1 MPSNASSAVSSPS
14 TSSREPSSREPA
26 APALAPVHE
35 GLAGVVATETR
46 LSRVEGEVGR
56 LTIAGY
62 DVADIAPRL
71 PFEAL
76 AFLLLEDRLPSDPE
90 LQQFRRAIAASRGL
104 GAATLSLLTEAARHA
119 VGPMHALRLGVA
131 SLVGEPRSPHRVL
144 ADVEEGRSAECP
156 IAPASTFPSPA
167 QGVVDAELT
176 PIRLLGALPSI
187 AAAYARLLAG
197 QAPLAP
203 DPSLSASESFL
214 YGATGR
220 RPTAR
225 QARALDTYWNT
236 VADHGL
242 NASTFAARVIAST
255 GGTLGAAVEG
265 AIGALEGPLHGGAP
279 GPALDALLALRE
291 RGGDLAMQTRDWAEA
306 EIAAGR
312 RLMGFGH
319 RIYKVRDPRALVLER
334 AAEGLLEG
342 SSLLAEA
349 RVHEAAVLDV
359 LSRLKPGR
367 GIATNVEFYTA
378 LVLHGLGLSTAWFTP
393 TFALGRLA
401 GWLGHIGE
409 QRARGRL
416 IRPESRYVGAE
427 RRVL

>member
-1 MPSNASSAVSSPS
+1 MATNAPPIIPSAPPS
-14 TSSREPSSREPA
+14 RRETPELGA
-26 APALAPVHE
+26 VHE
-35 GLAGVVATETR
+35 GLAGVVATATR
-46 LSRVEGEVGR
+46 LSRVEGEAGR

-62 DVADIAPRL
+62 DVGDIAPRV
-71 PFEAL
+71 PFEAM
-76 AFLLLEDRLPSDPE
+76 AFLLLEDRLPSDAE
-90 LQQFRRAIAASRGL
+90 LEQFRRAIAASRGL
-104 GAATLSLLTEAARHA
+104 GTATLSLLGEAARQSA
-119 VGPMHALRLGVA
+119 RPMHALRLGVA
-131 SLVGEPRSPHRVL
+131 SLVDGEP
-144 ADVEEGRSAECP
+144 
-156 IAPASTFPSPA
+156 
-167 QGVVDAELT
+167 T
-176 PIRLLGALPSI
+176 PVRLLGALPSI

-197 QAPLAP
+197 QAPLPP

-214 YGATGR
+214 YGASGQ

-225 QARALDTYWNT
+225 QVRALDTYWNT

-242 NASTFAARVIAST
+242 NASTFAARVITST
-255 GGTLGAAVEG
+255 GGTLAAAIEG

-279 GPALDALLALRE
+279 GPALDALMALRE
-291 RGGDLAMQTRDWAEA
+291 GGSGLAARTRDWAEA
-306 EIAAGR
+306 ELAAGR

-319 RIYKVRDPRALVLER
+319 RIYKVRDPRAVVLER

-342 SSLLAEA
+342 STLLAEA

-359 LSRLKPGR
+359 LARRKPGR

-401 GWLGHIGE
+401 GWLGHVAE

-416 IRPESRYVGAE
+416 IRPESQYIGAE
-427 RRVL
+427 RRAVDA

>member
-1 MPSNASSAVSSPS
+1 MLSSPT
-14 TSSREPSSREPA
+14 TSNREPSSREPTS
-26 APALAPVHE
+26 PALAPVHE
-35 GLAGVVATETR
+35 GLAGVVATATR
-46 LSRVEGEVGR
+46 LSRVDGEAGR
-56 LTIAGY
+56 LTVAGY
-62 DVADIAPRL
+62 DVAEIAPRV

-76 AFLLLEDRLPSDPE
+76 AFLLLEDRLPSDTE
-90 LQQFRRAIAASRGL
+90 LQQFRRAIAESRGL
-104 GAATLSLLTEAARHA
+104 GTATLSLLTEAARHR

-131 SLVGEPRSPHRVL
+131 SLI
-144 ADVEEGRSAECP
+144 D
-156 IAPASTFPSPA
+156 T
-167 QGVVDAELT
+167 DT
-176 PIRLLGALPSI
+176 PVRLLGALPSI

-203 DPSLSASESFL
+203 DPSLSASENFL
-214 YGATGR
+214 YGASGR
-220 RPTAR
+220 RPTPR

-242 NASTFAARVIAST
+242 NASTFTARVITST
-255 GGTLGAAVEG
+255 GGTLAAAVEG

-279 GPALDALLALRE
+279 GPALSALLALRE
-291 RGGDLAMQTRDWAEA
+291 RGGDLTAHTREWAEA

-319 RIYKVRDPRALVLER
+319 RIYRVRDPRAIVLER

-342 SSLLAEA
+342 STLLAEA
-349 RVHEAAVLDV
+349 RAHEATVLDV
-359 LSRLKPGR
+359 LARRKPGR

-378 LVLHGLGLSTAWFTP
+378 LVLHGLGLSTVWFTP

-401 GWLGHIGE
+401 GWLGHIAE

-427 RRVL
+427 GRVL

>member
-1 MPSNASSAVSSPS
+1 MSSNAASTLSTPGPS
-14 TSSREPSSREPA
+14 QRETPDP
-26 APALAPVHE
+26 APVLE
-35 GLAGVVATETR
+35 GLAGVVATATR
-46 LSRVEGEVGR
+46 LSRVEGEAGR

-62 DVADIAPRL
+62 AVADIAPRV
-71 PFEAL
+71 PFEAM
-76 AFLLLEDRLPSDPE
+76 AFLLLEDRLPGDAE
-90 LQQFRRAIAASRGL
+90 LEQFRRAIAERRAL
-104 GAATLSLLTEAARHA
+104 GAATLALLTEAARHGA
-119 VGPMHALRLGVA
+119 GPMQALRLGVA
-131 SLVGEPRSPHRVL
+131 SLIG
-144 ADVEEGRSAECP
+144 ADV
-156 IAPASTFPSPA
+156 
-167 QGVVDAELT
+167 T
-176 PIRLLGALPSI
+176 PVQLLGALPSI
-187 AAAYARLLAG
+187 AAAYARLLAC

-214 YGATGR
+214 YASSGR

-242 NASTFAARVIAST
+242 NASTFTARVIAST
-255 GGTLGAAVEG
+255 GGTLVAAVEG
-265 AIGALEGPLHGGAP
+265 ALGALEGPLHGGAP
-279 GPALDALLALRE
+279 GPALDALRALRE
-291 RGGDLAMQTRDWAEA
+291 RGGDLGAHTRDWAEA
-306 EIAAGR
+306 ELAAGR

-342 SSLLAEA
+342 STLLAEA

-359 LSRLKPGR
+359 LARRKPGR

-401 GWLGHIGE
+401 GWLGHVAE

-427 RRVL
+427 GRVL

>member
-1 MPSNASSAVSSPS
+1 MLSSPA
-14 TSSREPSSREPA
+14 TSNREPSGREPA
-26 APALAPVHE
+26 SPAPAPVHE
-35 GLAGVVATETR
+35 GLAGVVATATR
-46 LSRVEGEVGR
+46 LSRVDGEAGR

-62 DVADIAPRL
+62 DVAEIAPRV

-76 AFLLLEDRLPSDPE
+76 AFLLLEDRLPNDTE
-90 LQQFRRAIAASRGL
+90 LQQFRRVIAERRGL
-104 GAATLSLLTEAARHA
+104 GAVTLSLLTEAAQHG
-119 VGPMHALRLGVA
+119 VSPMHALRLGVA
-131 SLVGEPRSPHRVL
+131 SLVGETRSPRR
-144 ADVEEGRSAECP
+144 ASTDVEEGHEVLAE
-156 IAPASTFPSPA
+156 
-167 QGVVDAELT
+167 AELT
-176 PIRLLGALPSI
+176 PVRLLGALPSI

-203 DPSLSASESFL
+203 DPNLSDSESFL
-214 YGATGR
+214 YGASGR

-242 NASTFAARVIAST
+242 NASTFTARVITST
-255 GGTLGAAVEG
+255 GGTLAAAVEG
-265 AIGALEGPLHGGAP
+265 ALGALEGPLHGGAP
-279 GPALDALLALRE
+279 GPALSAFLALRE
-291 RGGDLAMQTRDWAEA
+291 RGGDLAAHTREWAEA

-319 RIYKVRDPRALVLER
+319 RVYKVRDPRAVVLEA
-334 AAEGLLEG
+334 AAESLLEG
-342 SSLLAEA
+342 STLLAEA

-359 LSRLKPGR
+359 LERRKPGR

-378 LVLHGLGLSTAWFTP
+378 LVLHGLGLSATWFTA

-401 GWLGHIGE
+401 GWLGHIAE

-427 RRVL
+427 GRVL

>member
-1 MPSNASSAVSSPS
+1 MLCPPPISD
-14 TSSREPSSREPA
+14 REPFLHEPA
-26 APALAPVHE
+26 SPTAAPVQE
-35 GLAGVVATETR
+35 GLAGVVATATR
-46 LSRVEGEVGR
+46 LSRVDGAAGR

-62 DVADIAPRL
+62 DVAEIAPRI

-76 AFLLLEDRLPSDPE
+76 AFLLLEDRLPNDTE
-90 LQQFRRAIAASRGL
+90 LQQFQRAIAESRGL
-104 GAATLSLLTEAARHA
+104 GAATLSLLTRAAQHR

-131 SLVGEPRSPHRVL
+131 SLVGETDEVL
-144 ADVEEGRSAECP
+144 
-156 IAPASTFPSPA
+156 
-167 QGVVDAELT
+167 VDAELT
-176 PIRLLGALPSI
+176 PVRLLGALPSI

-203 DPSLSASESFL
+203 DPSLSASENFL
-214 YGATGR
+214 YGASGR

-242 NASTFAARVIAST
+242 NASTFTARVITST
-255 GGTLGAAVEG
+255 LGTLGAAVEG

-279 GPALDALLALRE
+279 GPALSALLALRE
-291 RGGDLAMQTRDWAEA
+291 RGGDLAANTREWAEA

-319 RIYKVRDPRALVLER
+319 RIYKVRDPRAVVLER
-334 AAEGLLEG
+334 AAESLLEG
-342 SSLLAEA
+342 STLLAEA
-349 RVHEAAVLDV
+349 RIHEAAVLGV
-359 LSRLKPGR
+359 LARLKPGR

-378 LVLHGLGLSTAWFTP
+378 LVLHGLGLPSVWFTP

-401 GWLGHIGE
+401 GWLGHIAE

-427 RRVL
+427 GRVL

>member
-1 MPSNASSAVSSPS
+1 MPSNAPS
-14 TSSREPSSREPA
+14 TLSPPALSDREPSRREPA
-26 APALAPVHE
+26 SPTLAPVQE
-35 GLAGVVATETR
+35 GLAGVVATVTR
-46 LSRVEGEVGR
+46 LSRVDGEAGR

-62 DVADIAPRL
+62 DVADIAPRV

-76 AFLLLEDRLPSDPE
+76 AFLLLEDRLPNDTE
-90 LQQFRRAIAASRGL
+90 LQQFRRAIAESRGL
-104 GAATLSLLTEAARHA
+104 GAATLSLLREAAQHGL
-119 VGPMHALRLGVA
+119 GPMHALRLGVA
-131 SLVGEPRSPHRVL
+131 SL
-144 ADVEEGRSAECP
+144 D
-156 IAPASTFPSPA
+156 
-167 QGVVDAELT
+167 DLT
-176 PIRLLGALPSI
+176 PVRLLGALPTI

-203 DPSLSASESFL
+203 DSSLSESENFL
-214 YGATGR
+214 YGASGR

-225 QARALDTYWNT
+225 EARALDTYWNT

-242 NASTFAARVIAST
+242 NASTFTARVITST
-255 GGTLGAAVEG
+255 GGTLAAAVEG
-265 AIGALEGPLHGGAP
+265 ALGALEGPLHGGAP

-291 RGGDLAMQTRDWAEA
+291 RGGDLAAHTREWAEA

-319 RIYKVRDPRALVLER
+319 RIYKVRDPRAVVLER

-342 SSLLAEA
+342 STLLAEA
-349 RVHEAAVLDV
+349 RTHEAALLDV
-359 LSRLKPGR
+359 LARRKPGR

-378 LVLHGLGLSTAWFTP
+378 LVLHGLGLSTLWFTP

-401 GWLGHIGE
+401 GWLGHIAE

-427 RRVL
+427 GRVL

>member
-1 MPSNASSAVSSPS
+1 MSSNASSVLPSPS
-14 TSSREPSSREPA
+14 NREPSNREA
-26 APALAPVHE
+26 QPALAPVHE
-35 GLAGVVATETR
+35 GLAGVVATTTR
-46 LSRVEGEVGR
+46 LSRVEGEAGR

-62 DVADIAPRL
+62 DVADIAPRV
-71 PFEAL
+71 PFEAV
-76 AFLLLEDRLPSDPE
+76 AFLLLEDRLPSDTE
-90 LQQFRRAIAASRGL
+90 LQQFRHAIAERREL
-104 GAATLSLLTEAARHA
+104 GPAPLSLLTEAARHA

-131 SLVGEPRSPHRVL
+131 SL
-144 ADVEEGRSAECP
+144 
-156 IAPASTFPSPA
+156 I
-167 QGVVDAELT
+167 DAELS
-176 PIRLLGALPSI
+176 PVRLLGALPNI

-197 QAPLAP
+197 RPPLAP

-214 YGATGR
+214 YGASGR

-242 NASTFAARVIAST
+242 NASTFTARVIAST
-255 GGTLGAAVEG
+255 GGTLVAAVEG

-279 GPALDALLALRE
+279 GPALDALLALRD
-291 RGGDLAMQTRDWAEA
+291 RGGDLAAHTRDWAEA
-306 EIAAGR
+306 ELAAGR

-342 SSLLAEA
+342 STLLAEA

-359 LSRLKPGR
+359 LARRKPGR

-401 GWLGHIGE
+401 GWLGHIAE

>member
-1 MPSNASSAVSSPS
+1 LG
-14 TSSREPSSREPA
+14 RE
-26 APALAPVHE
+26 
-35 GLAGVVATETR
+35 
-46 LSRVEGEVGR
+46 
-56 LTIAGY
+56 
-62 DVADIAPRL
+62 
-71 PFEAL
+71 
-76 AFLLLEDRLPSDPE
+76 
-90 LQQFRRAIAASRGL
+90 
-104 GAATLSLLTEAARHA
+104 
-119 VGPMHALRLGVA
+119 
-131 SLVGEPRSPHRVL
+131 VL
-144 ADVEEGRSAECP
+144 
-156 IAPASTFPSPA
+156 
-167 QGVVDAELT
+167 VDAELT
-176 PIRLLGALPSI
+176 PVRLLGALPSI

-203 DPSLSASESFL
+203 DPSLSASENFL
-214 YGATGR
+214 YGASGQ

-242 NASTFAARVIAST
+242 NASTFTARVITST
-255 GGTLGAAVEG
+255 GGTLAAAVEG

-279 GPALDALLALRE
+279 GPALSALLALRE
-291 RGGDLAMQTRDWAEA
+291 RGGDLTAHTREWAEA

-319 RIYKVRDPRALVLER
+319 RIYKVRDPRADVLER

-342 SSLLAEA
+342 STLLAEA
-349 RVHEAAVLDV
+349 RAHEAIVLDV
-359 LSRLKPGR
+359 LARRKPGR

-378 LVLHGLGLSTAWFTP
+378 LLLHGLGLSTVWFTP

-401 GWLGHIGE
+401 GWLGHIAE

-427 RRVL
+427 GRVL

>member
-1 MPSNASSAVSSPS
+1 MPSSPTTS
-14 TSSREPSSREPA
+14 NRETSSREASPAPS
-26 APALAPVHE
+26 PVHE
-35 GLAGVVATETR
+35 GLAGVVATATR
-46 LSRVEGEVGR
+46 LSRVDGEVGR

-62 DVADIAPRL
+62 DVAEIAPRV

-76 AFLLLEDRLPSDPE
+76 AFLLLEDRLPNDTE
-90 LQQFRRAIAASRGL
+90 LQQFRRAIAESRGL
-104 GAATLSLLTEAARHA
+104 GRATLSLLTEAAQLG
-119 VGPMHALRLGVA
+119 VSPMHALRLGVA
-131 SLVGEPRSPHRVL
+131 SLV
-144 ADVEEGRSAECP
+144 D
-156 IAPASTFPSPA
+156 T
-167 QGVVDAELT
+167 ELT
-176 PIRLLGALPSI
+176 PVRLLGALPSI

-203 DPSLSASESFL
+203 DPNLSNSESFL
-214 YGATGR
+214 YGANGR

-236 VADHGL
+236 VGDHGL
-242 NASTFAARVIAST
+242 NASTFAARVITST
-255 GGTLGAAVEG
+255 GGTLAAAVEG
-265 AIGALEGPLHGGAP
+265 ALGALEGPLHGGAP
-279 GPALDALLALRE
+279 GPALSAFLALRE
-291 RGGDLAMQTRDWAEA
+291 RGGDLAAHTREWAEA

-319 RIYKVRDPRALVLER
+319 RIYKVRDPRAVVLER
-334 AAEGLLEG
+334 AAESLLEG
-342 SSLLAEA
+342 STLLAEA

-359 LSRLKPGR
+359 LESRKPGR

-378 LVLHGLGLSTAWFTP
+378 LVLHGLGLSTTWFTA

-401 GWLGHIGE
+401 GWLGHIAE

-427 RRVL
+427 GRVL

>member
-1 MPSNASSAVSSPS
+1 MSINASSILTGPSPIS
-14 TSSREPSSREPA
+14 GETPDREPRDREPRESA
-26 APALAPVHE
+26 SADRAPVHE
-35 GLAGVVATETR
+35 GLAGVVATSTR
-46 LSRVEGEVGR
+46 LSRVEGEAGR

-62 DVADIAPRL
+62 DVADIAPRAR
-71 PFEAL
+71 FEAL
-76 AFLLLEDRLPSDPE
+76 AFLLLEDRLPSDVE
-90 LQQFRRAIAASRGL
+90 LREFRRAIAGQRGV
-104 GAATLSLLTEAARHA
+104 GAGTLSLLREAARDA
-119 VGPMHALRLGVA
+119 VAPMQALRLGVA
-131 SLVGEPRSPHRVL
+131 TLL
-144 ADVEEGRSAECP
+144 
-156 IAPASTFPSPA
+156 
-167 QGVVDAELT
+167 DAEPT
-176 PIRLLGALPSI
+176 PVRLLGALPSI
-187 AAAYARLLAG
+187 AAAYSRLLAG
-197 QAPLAP
+197 QAPLAS
-203 DPSLSASESFL
+203 DPSLGASESFL
-214 YGATGR
+214 YEASGQ

-242 NASTFAARVIAST
+242 NASTFTARVIAST
-255 GGTLGAAVEG
+255 GGTLVAAVEG

-279 GPALDALLALRE
+279 GPALNALLALRE
-291 RGGDLAMQTRDWAEA
+291 RGGDLAAHTREWAEQ

-334 AAEGLLEG
+334 AADGLLEG
-342 SSLLAEA
+342 STLLADA

-359 LSRLKPGR
+359 LARRKPGR

-401 GWLGHIGE
+401 GWLGHIAE

-427 RRVL
+427 HRVWCEA

>member
-1 MPSNASSAVSSPS
+1 MLSSSPARS
-14 TSSREPSSREPA
+14 GEPA
-26 APALAPVHE
+26 APGRAEPARDAEPFRHPPALAPVHE

-46 LSRVEGEVGR
+46 LSRVEGGAGR

-62 DVADIAPRL
+62 DVAVVAPRV
-71 PFEAL
+71 PFEAM
-76 AFLLLEDRLPSDPE
+76 AFLLLHDRLPSDTE
-90 LQQFRRAIAASRGL
+90 LLEFQRAIAASREL
-104 GAATLSLLTEAARHA
+104 DAATLSLLARAAQHA
-119 VGPMHALRLGVA
+119 LRPMHALRLGVA
-131 SLVGEPRSPHRVL
+131 SLTGETRCHSEEPRRVST
-144 ADVEEGRSAECP
+144 DVEEVPHAGMAG
-156 IAPASTFPSPA
+156 A
-167 QGVVDAELT
+167 DAELD
-176 PIRLLGALPSI
+176 PVRLLGALPSI

-197 QAPLAP
+197 QEPLAP
-203 DPSLSASESFL
+203 DPTLTASESFL
-214 YGATGR
+214 YGLGGQ

-242 NASTFAARVIAST
+242 NASTFTARVIAST
-255 GGTLGAAVEG
+255 GGALAAAVEG
-265 AIGALEGPLHGGAP
+265 ALGALEGPLHGGAP
-279 GPALDALLALRE
+279 GPALDALLTLRA
-291 RGGDLAMQTRDWAEA
+291 RGGDLAQQTSAWAEA
-306 EIAAGR
+306 EIGAGR

-349 RVHEAAVLDV
+349 RVHEAAVLEV
-359 LSRLKPGR
+359 LERRKPGR

-378 LVLHGLGLSTAWFTP
+378 LLLHGLGLSTAWFTP
-393 TFALGRLA
+393 TFAIGRLA
-401 GWLGHIGE
+401 GWLGHIAE

-427 RRVL
+427 GRTL